1 MKVCE
6 ASEELQNKIFE
17 YFEFNDDDEGK
28 DLILNSLLHDVRF
41 ELMQNYH
48 YDTPSEKKL
57 SMSIQRDINSL
68 GT

>member
-1 MKVCE
+1 MKVSE
-6 ASEELQNKIFE
+6 ASEELQQKIFE
-17 YFEFNDDDEGK
+17 YFEVDDDEGK

-57 SMSIQRDINSL
+57 SMSIQRDINST

>member
-17 YFEFNDDDEGK
+17 YFEADDEESKG
-28 DLILNSLLHDVRF
+28 LLLNSLLHDVRF

>member
-17 YFEFNDDDEGK
+17 YFEADDEESKG
-28 DLILNSLLHDVRF
+28 LLLNSLLHDVRF

-48 YDTPSEKKL
+48 YDNSSEKKL

>member
-6 ASEELQNKIFE
+6 ANEELKNKIFE
-17 YFEFNDDDEGK
+17 YFEADDEESKG
-28 DLILNSLLHDVRF
+28 LLLNGLLHDVRF

-48 YDTPSEKKL
+48 YDSPTEKKL

>member
-17 YFEFNDDDEGK
+17 YFEADDEESKG
-28 DLILNSLLHDVRF
+28 LLLNSLLHDVRF
-41 ELMQNYH
+41 ELMQSYH
-48 YDTPSEKKL
+48 YDTSSEKKL

>member
-17 YFEFNDDDEGK
+17 YFEADDEESKG
-28 DLILNSLLHDVRF
+28 LLLNSLLYDVRF

-48 YDTPSEKKL
+48 YDNSSEKKL

>member
-1 MKVCE
+1 MKVYE

-17 YFEFNDDDEGK
+17 YFEADDEESKG
-28 DLILNSLLHDVRF
+28 LLLNSLLHDVRF

-48 YDTPSEKKL
+48 YDTPSETKL

>member
-17 YFEFNDDDEGK
+17 YFEADDEESKG
-28 DLILNSLLHDVRF
+28 LLLNSLLHDVRF

-48 YDTPSEKKL
+48 YDTLSEKKL

>member
-17 YFEFNDDDEGK
+17 YFEADDEESKG
-28 DLILNSLLHDVRF
+28 LLLNSLLYDVRF

-48 YDTPSEKKL
+48 YDSSSEKKL